1 MSAEEI
7 RESKSLPCVEWLRV
21 SPIASFVTR
30 TTNYCTKLRK
40 QYEEEAERYKEDD
53 FLYQASQQYEEEAE
67 RHLVERYQ
75 HMQDEDFGLDRLMEE
90 AERHLVERYPHMHT
104 LAGHSTIWS
113 PH

>member
-1 MSAEEI
+1 M
-7 RESKSLPCVEWLRV
+7 
-21 SPIASFVTR
+21 TR
-30 TTNYCTKLRK
+30 TTNYCTKLRNSTK
-40 QYEEEAERYKEDD
+40 KRLSAIRKTTSFTND

-90 AERHLVERYPHMHT
+90 AERHLVEAD
-104 LAGHSTIWS
+104 LWS